1 MMNIAVLFA
10 GGVGSRMRSKDVPKQ
25 FLEIHGKPIIVRTAE
40 LFQNHSSIDAIV
52 VVCVQDWIDHCSSLL
67 RDFGIAKL
75 SAVVEGGET
84 GQDSIYQGLLAAKRV
99 AGDANAVVLIHDGVR
114 PLIKAETIT
123 DNIESVERYGSA
135 ITVVRAKETILSVG
149 DSGDIE
155 EIPPRDSIQLARAP
169 QSFWLDDVLDAQ
181 EWARAQ
187 GRHDFID
194 SASLMK
200 AKGNVLH
207 TVVGPDENM
216 KITTPG
222 DFFAMQA
229 ILNARENEQIY
240 GLE

>member
-1 MMNIAVLFA
+1 M
-10 GGVGSRMRSKDVPKQ
+10 
-25 FLEIHGKPIIVRTAE
+25 
-40 LFQNHSSIDAIV
+40 
-52 VVCVQDWIDHCSSLL
+52 
-67 RDFGIAKL
+67 
-75 SAVVEGGET
+75 
-84 GQDSIYQGLLAAKRV
+84 
-99 AGDANAVVLIHDGVR
+99 
-114 PLIKAETIT
+114 
-123 DNIESVERYGSA
+123 
-135 ITVVRAKETILSVG
+135 RAKETILSVG

-194 SASLMK
+194 SASLMQ
-200 AKGNVLH
+200 AKGNALH